1 MRISDFKLVARADD
15 RAALKTTL
23 AGFNRT
29 AVPFDRDRLLPDLLA
44 EAAARTPDA
53 VAVES
58 DGRAWTY
65 AALTARADAMA
76 QFIAG
81 LALPAP
87 RAVGVLTE
95 NTAEMLAAI
104 LGILKAGC
112 VYLPLNPDLPVDRL
126 RFMLSDAEA
135 GLLVFEKRFVREAN
149 RLQWECPA
157 LLHGLCVDSD
167 TPAAEPEPLSELMR
181 DDLWAYV
188 GEEASDDITGG
199 GWLSSYDGQP
209 LSRAVMDDYA
219 ANVDAK
225 VRPLLTPRTRV
236 LEIGC
241 STGITL
247 FRLAPHCGHYTG
259 VDLSPAILRHTE
271 AERARRGLSNVT
283 LHALPAHAIDRLA
296 HEAQAAGGYD
306 VVIINSVIQNLN
318 GHNYV
323 RDVLRKAVSLMAP
336 RGHVFLGDLM
346 DQDGKQALIDELT
359 AFKQANPDPAVKTKL
374 DWSHELFIARGFLD
388 DLRFDVPGVTAATH
402 SDKIASVRSELSAFR
417 FDTVLTIDK
426 TAAPTPEA
434 DRRRHLHG
442 MSAPDRAPDAPP
454 APITAEDAAYIIYTS
469 GTTGR
474 PKGVAVSHRSFHNYM
489 RWAARTYFQGYGG
502 GSMALFTSPAF
513 DLTLTSI
520 FVPLFLGRTVH
531 CLRADDVDRQL
542 AALFRPDTAIDGVK
556 LTPSHIT
563 ILGQLEPEPVP
574 GIRVAIV
581 GGEELTETQV
591 ATLKRI
597 CPNVT
602 VYNEYGP
609 TEATVGCTIA
619 VADAPPIHIGT
630 PIDNTEILILGTGD
644 DTDFK
649 PVGVPGELCV
659 AGDGVAIGYWNRP
672 ELTAEKFRPHPDDPA
687 RRLYRT
693 GDLAKWT
700 PEGHLVLLG
709 RADHQV
715 KIRGNRIE
723 TGEIES
729 QLRRL
734 PDVADALVTAH
745 TAPDGDKVL
754 CAYVVGRRD
763 VPLEAIRAHL
773 AVVFPDFMIPSHVV
787 CLREFPL
794 SPNGKIDRKR
804 LPAPDAMVRARAAAY
819 VAPATAS
826 ERALA
831 TVWAEVLGVDQVGR
845 DDDFFALGGHSLKA
859 TQVVSRVHKRL
870 GLDLSLRDVFG
881 HPTLRAQAAVLADRD
896 RRAATVI
903 TPVPPALD
911 HDVSHSQRRL
921 WVLHQLEDAPVAY
934 TIHEAV
940 VLSGPLDI
948 DRLRTAFA
956 RLTARHETLRTSF
969 HRVGGEPRQ
978 RIHDAEALALPVTVT
993 DLSTAPDPV
1002 AAARALSRKDA
1013 ATPFDLTRAPLWR
1026 ATVARLGPDRHA
1038 LLFSIHH
1045 IVSDGWSGQV
1055 MIAEL
1060 TALYDGAELPPLPV
1074 QYKDFAAWQNRRVA
1088 AAGDHR
1094 AYWLD
1099 AMAGGGPEPLD
1110 LPTDFPRPA
1119 VKGFG
1124 GALAPHVI
1132 PAPLARALHRLARA
1146 RGASLFMVL
1155 TAGVKALLHRWT
1167 GQDDIAVGSP
1177 VAGRTHEDLEHQI
1190 GFFVNTLVLRDRVNG
1205 ATGFAALLDS
1215 VRATAT
1221 DAFEHQIY
1229 PFDSLVDALNLPRDT
1244 SRSPLFDVMVVLQ
1257 DNAAPPPLGTDL
1269 TVESLEEAAAVSRFD
1284 LTFHF
1289 ADDTASGEILCGLEY
1304 STELFRADTAARLWR
1319 LLTTLLDAAT
1329 ADPDAPLSTLPLLSA
1344 DETQAITAR
1353 FVPGPAAPVPD
1364 LLAPFAHWVAEHPER
1379 PALVAEGRTL
1389 SYAALDAASDALAAD
1404 IAAVAEAGAPV
1415 AVLLP
1420 RGRYGL
1426 VAFLAVLKAG
1436 CAAMAL
1442 DPAYPADRLE
1452 LMIADAQAAALLVT
1466 PDTAALCPGAAVP
1479 VIDVTTTAAPA
1490 APFRPRRGTG
1500 PAYVVYT
1507 SGSTGRPKGVA
1518 GTADC
1523 LANLVAWQRG
1533 VIGDGLRQAQFAQ
1546 AGFDVAVQEMLY
1558 AVSSGGTL
1566 FVPAEDDRRDPARL
1580 TGFVA
1585 DHGLDLITLPYSALQ
1600 ILFAA
1605 PDAAPRLASLK
1616 HIITSGEQPRVTGAL
1631 KSFLEARPD
1640 VVLHNQYGPSETHVV
1655 TAHSL
1660 SAATG
1665 SLEAQP
1671 PIGRP
1676 IANVRAHILGPDG
1689 RPAPVGVPG
1698 ELVIGGVAVAPGYIG
1713 AAAAETAARFVPE
1726 PGGEGRAY
1734 RTGDRCRWRAD
1745 GTIAYLGRAD
1755 DQVKIRGHRVETGE
1769 VETVLEARPEVA
1781 AAAVVARVVAGQAEL
1796 AAYVTAADPAAPPVA
1811 SALRATLAR
1820 TLPDVMIPATIT
1832 VLDALPRTASGK
1844 LNRRALPAPA
1854 VTVETTPAVPPAT
1867 STEATL
1873 LGLWETVLGRSGFGA
1888 DAAFFALGGN
1898 SLRAVQLIV
1907 RVQEAFGVD
1916 MPLLAVF
1923 QSPALRDQARWIDER
1938 RAYADRHEARV
1949 MLELSGGDGPRL
1961 FALPPVLGYGS
1972 VFAPLAEAVGAP
1984 VTALDFIEADDPL
1997 PAYAAALAE
2006 AQPDGPLRLFGYSG
2020 GGNLGFELTKHL
2032 EAQGRTVEALI
2043 LLDTF
2048 RLDRTYHTPDDE
2060 RRDAIERN
2068 LDYFADHIRQD
2079 ADTRMLVDNPAI
2091 RALLVRRMDAF
2102 LRWLD
2107 SVDNRGSVRADIHL
2121 IEAADHTGDPRR
2133 AAWSTA
2139 TTGRFI
2145 AHAGAGPHVD
2155 MLMPAHLE
2163 ANAAVLRHILD
2174 TVAQASA
2181 EVPS

>member
-1 MRISDFKLVARADD
+1 MRISDFKLVAKDDD
-15 RAALKTTL
+15 RAALKATL

-29 AVPFDRDRLLPDLLA
+29 ARDFDRTRLLPDLLA
-44 EAAARTPDA
+44 ETARRVPDA

-65 AALTARADAMA
+65 AELDARAEAMA
-76 QFIAG
+76 RFIAG
-81 LALPAP
+81 LALPPP

-104 LGILKAGC
+104 LGVLKAGC

-126 RFMLSDAEA
+126 RFMLTDAGA

-149 RLQWECPA
+149 RLQWECPSLA
-157 LLHGLCVDSD
+157 HVLCVDSD
-167 TPAAEPEPLSELMR
+167 APAEEPESLSELMR

-225 VRPLLTPRTRV
+225 VRPLLGPETRV

-241 STGITL
+241 STGITM

-271 AERARRGLSNVT
+271 AERARLGLDNIT

-296 HEAQAAGGYD
+296 KEAEAAGGYD

-323 RDVLRKAVSLMAP
+323 RDVLRKAVGLMAP

-346 DQDGKQALIDELT
+346 DQDAKQALIDDLT
-359 AFKQANPDPAVKTKL
+359 AFKQDNPDPAVKTKL

-388 DLRFDVPGVTAATH
+388 DLRFEIPGVAAASHT
-402 SDKIASVRSELSAFR
+402 DKITSVESELSRFR
-417 FDTVLTIDK
+417 YDTILTVDK
-426 TAAPTPEA
+426 AAPPPPA
-434 DRRRHLHG
+434 DARRRHQHG
-442 MSAPDRAPDAPP
+442 MFAPDAAPDATP
-454 APITAEDAAYIIYTS
+454 AQIAAEDAAYIIYTS

-489 RWAARTYFQGYGG
+489 RWAARTYYEGYGG

-542 AALFRPDTAIDGVK
+542 AAIFQPDTGVDGVK

-563 ILGQLEPEPVP
+563 ILGQMEPEPVP

-581 GGEELTETQV
+581 GGEELTEKQV
-591 ATLKRI
+591 ATLKGI

-602 VYNEYGP
+602 IYNEYGP
-609 TEATVGCTIA
+609 TEATVGCTIS
-619 VADAPPIHIGT
+619 VADKPPIHIGT
-630 PIDNTEILILGTGD
+630 PIDNTEVLILGTGD
-644 DTDFK
+644 DSDFK

-672 ELTAEKFRPHPDDPA
+672 DLTAEKFRPHPDDPG

-700 PEGHLVLLG
+700 PEGNLVLLG

-729 QLRRL
+729 QLRTL
-734 PDVADALVTAH
+734 PEVVDALVTAH
-745 TAPDGDKVL
+745 AAPDGDKVL
-754 CAYVVGRRD
+754 CAYIVSRAD
-763 VPLEAIRAHL
+763 VPLETIRAHL
-773 AVVFPDFMIPSHVV
+773 SVVFPDFMIPSHVV
-787 CLREFPL
+787 SLREFPL

-804 LPAPDAMVRARAAAY
+804 LPAPDAMAKARASAY
-819 VAPATAS
+819 VAPATDS
-826 ERALA
+826 EQALA
-831 TVWAEVLGVDQVGR
+831 AVWAEVLGVDQVGR

-870 GLDLSLRDVFG
+870 GLELSLREVFG
-881 HPTLRAQAAVLADRD
+881 HPTLRAQAALLADRE
-896 RRAATVI
+896 RRSATVI
-903 TPVPPALD
+903 TPVPPAVD
-911 HDVSHSQRRL
+911 YEVSHSQRRL
-921 WVLHQLEDAPVAY
+921 WVLHQLEEAPVAY

-940 VLSGPLDI
+940 VLTGPLDI
-948 DRLRTAFA
+948 DRLRAAFA
-956 RLTARHETLRTSF
+956 ALMARHETLRTSF

-978 RIHDAEALALPVTVT
+978 RIVDAEALPLPLTVA
-993 DLSTAPDPV
+993 DLSAEADPV
-1002 AAARALSRKDA
+1002 EAARRLSRKDA
-1013 ATPFDLTRAPLWR
+1013 ATPFDLAAAPLWR
-1026 ATVARLGPDRHA
+1026 ATVATLGADRHA

-1060 TALYDGAELPPLPV
+1060 TALYDGRELPPLPV

-1088 AAGDHR
+1088 GAGAHR
-1094 AYWLD
+1094 DYWL
-1099 AMAGGGPEPLD
+1099 AQMAGGGPEPLA
-1110 LPTDFPRPA
+1110 LPTDLPRPG
-1119 VKGFG
+1119 VKGFAG
-1124 GALAPHVI
+1124 DLAPHVI
-1132 PAPLARALHRLARA
+1132 PAGLGRKLHRLARA

-1167 GQDDIAVGSP
+1167 GQQDIAVGSP

-1190 GFFVNTLVLRDRVNG
+1190 GFFVNTLVLRDQVDG
-1205 ATGFAALLDS
+1205 DAGFAALLDR

-1257 DNAAPPPLGTDL
+1257 DGATPQPLGADL
-1269 TVESLEEAAAVSRFD
+1269 AVESLEETAAVSRFD

-1289 ADDTASGEILCGLEY
+1289 AEDAGSGDILCGLEY
-1304 STELFRADTAARLWR
+1304 STELFRRDTAERLWHR
-1319 LLTTLLDAAT
+1319 LTALLEAAV
-1329 ADPDAPLSTLPLLSA
+1329 AEPEVPLAALPLLPAEEA
-1344 DETQAITAR
+1344 DTITAR
-1353 FVPGPAAPVPD
+1353 FVPGPSAPVPA
-1364 LLAPFAHWVAEHPER
+1364 LLEPFATWVAEHPER
-1379 PALVAEGRTL
+1379 AALVAEGEIL
-1389 SYAALDAASDALAAD
+1389 SYAALDAASDALAAR
-1404 IAAVAEAGAPV
+1404 IAAVAPEGAPV

-1420 RGRYGL
+1420 RGRLGL

-1436 CAAMAL
+1436 CAYMAL
-1442 DPAYPADRLE
+1442 DPAYPADRLR
-1452 LMIADAQAAALLVT
+1452 LMVDDAEAAALI
-1466 PDTAALCPGAAVP
+1466 TAPSTADLLPAPGVP
-1479 VIDVTTTAAPA
+1479 VLDAAAPA
-1490 APFRPRRGTG
+1490 PLERFTPRTGDGT
-1500 PAYVVYT
+1500 AYIVYT
-1507 SGSTGRPKGVA
+1507 SGSTGRPKGVT
-1518 GTADC
+1518 GTAEC
-1523 LANLVAWQRG
+1523 LANLIAWQRG

-1566 FVPAEDDRRDPARL
+1566 YVPAEEDRRDPARL
-1580 TGFVA
+1580 TSFVA
-1585 DHGLDLITLPYSALQ
+1585 AHGLDLITLPYSALQ

-1605 PDAAPRLASLK
+1605 PDAQPKLASLK
-1616 HIITSGEQPRVTGAL
+1616 HIVTSGEQPRVTGAL
-1631 KSFLEARPD
+1631 KGFLEARPE

-1660 SAATG
+1660 SAAAGT
-1665 SLEAQP
+1665 LEPHP

-1676 IANVRAHILGPDG
+1676 VANVRAHILGTDD
-1689 RPAPVGVPG
+1689 RPAPVGMPG
-1698 ELVIGGVAVAPGYIG
+1698 ELVIGGVAVARGYIG
-1713 AAAAETAARFVPE
+1713 AASGETSARFVPE
-1726 PGGEGRAY
+1726 PGHGDALAY
-1734 RTGDRCRWRAD
+1734 RTGDRCRWRPD
-1745 GTIAYLGRAD
+1745 GTIEFLGRAD

-1769 VETVLEARPEVA
+1769 VEAALESLPEVA
-1781 AAAVVARVVAGQAEL
+1781 AAAVVAREVAGQAEL
-1796 AAYVTAADPAAPPVA
+1796 AAYVTAAGSTPAP
-1811 SALRATLAR
+1811 SAVRAALAR
-1820 TLPDVMIPATIT
+1820 RLPDHMVPATVT
-1832 VLDALPRTASGK
+1832 VLDALPLTASGK
-1844 LNRRALPAPA
+1844 LNRRALPEPAPA
-1854 VTVETTPAVPPAT
+1854 LAEGAEPPAT
-1867 STEATL
+1867 ETEATL
-1873 LGLWETVLGRSGFGA
+1873 IGLWETALGRAGFGA
-1888 DAAFFALGGN
+1888 EAEFFALGGN

-1907 RVQEAFGVD
+1907 RVQEAFGVE

-1949 MLELSGGDGPRL
+1949 MLELSGGEGQRL

-1972 VFAPLAEAVGAP
+1972 VFAPLAQAVGHP
-1984 VTALDFIEADDPL
+1984 VTALDFIEAEDPL
-1997 PAYAAALAE
+1997 PAYADALAQ
-2006 AQPDGPLRLFGYSG
+2006 AQPEGPLLLFGYSG

-2032 EAQGRTVEALI
+2032 EAQGRTVERLI

-2048 RLDRTYHTPDDE
+2048 RLDRTYDTPADE
-2060 RRDAIERN
+2060 RREAIERN
-2068 LDYFADHIRQD
+2068 LDYFADHIRRD
-2079 ADTRMLVDNPAI
+2079 AETRMLVDNPAI
-2091 RALLVRRMDAF
+2091 RSMLVRRMDAF

-2107 SVDNRGSVRADIHL
+2107 SVDNRGTIAADIDL
-2121 IEAADHTGDPRR
+2121 IEATDHTGDPRR
-2133 AAWSTA
+2133 AAWGHA
-2139 TTGRFI
+2139 TTGRFTV
-2145 AHAGAGPHVD
+2145 HAGAGPHVD
-2155 MLMPAHLE
+2155 MLLPAHLE
-2163 ANAAVLRHILD
+2163 ANAAVLRRILD
-2174 TVAQASA
+2174 TVSA
-2181 EVPS
+2181 KVPT